1 MQSLPG
7 YTSANQIQCRITPWA
22 SRPGL
27 FVFGGLPM
35 RKRAD
40 GPQTEPVRGRPR
52 RWKDGDWDAAI
63 RFFET
68 TLHGSLK
75 SLSPPDLPGYF
86 VVWRRGR
93 TDKRVRELLAAA
105 TARRCAAMVA
115 AGVRTGEGG
124 RASGPAAVTTAT
136 SEKFGRGLR
145 YSDEAYSEYIA
156 RLAADETAKS
166 LEEAQK
172 LYWPGLPTFFSVLR
186 RRREQLRSV
195 LSGKGFAARKGP
207 VRRRLRFDKE
217 VYAKAIGL
225 FSTMSLTEY
234 AKHRQAVGMLPSPQ
248 AILKRA
254 ARDPEFAREL
264 YSRRPKAKVEGQSYR
279 YSDEVYEAAIT
290 KIGAHGWDA
299 YLEGRKP
306 GVWPSLNAI
315 YKRARG
321 DKEFKAR
328 LNGKTRERFRL
339 KRELRA
345 LTVTRRRATRRRVII
360 DRPTGQLGFLLLQQD
375 AYRIADK
382 FVPRHYARED
392 RDDIKSDIVAA
403 VLARELEIDEIGHN
417 TSWFISEHFRGGVF
431 SSGKFSSLDASVY
444 DDSSLTYVD
453 RLSSDDYSHIG

>member
-1 MQSLPG
+1 
-7 YTSANQIQCRITPWA
+7 
-22 SRPGL
+22 
-27 FVFGGLPM
+27 M
-35 RKRAD
+35 RKRTD
-40 GPQTEPVRGRPR
+40 GPKTEPVRGRPR
-52 RWKDGDWDAAI
+52 KWRDADWDAAI
-63 RFFET
+63 RFFEA

-75 SLSPPDLPGYF
+75 SLNPPDLPGYF

-115 AGVRTGEGG
+115 AGVRSGEGA

-172 LYWPGLPTFFSVLR
+172 LYWPGLPTFHSVMR
-186 RRREQLRSV
+186 RRRQQLRSV
-195 LSGKGFAARKGP
+195 LSGKGFAAGKGQ
-207 VRRRLRFDKE
+207 VRRRPRFDKE
-217 VYAKAIGL
+217 VYAKAIRL
-225 FSTMSLTEY
+225 VSTMSLTEY
-234 AKHRQAVGMLPSPQ
+234 ANHRQAVGALPSAQ
-248 AILKRA
+248 AILRRA

-264 YSRRPKAKVEGQSYR
+264 YNRRPKVERQSYR

-290 KIGAHGWDA
+290 KIGAHGWSA
-299 YLEGRKP
+299 YLEECKP

-345 LTVTRRRATRRRVII
+345 LTVTRRRAARRRVII

-382 FVPRHYARED
+382 FVPQHYARED

-403 VLARELEIDEIGHN
+403 VLAREFEVEEIGDN
-417 TSWFISEHFRGGVF
+417 ASWFISEHFRGGVF
-431 SSGKFSSLDASVY
+431 SSGKFSSLDAPVY

-453 RLSSDDYSHIG
+453 RLSSDDFSHIG